1 MPSPTRVPSQPVSP
15 MQAPA
20 DLPATLPELRQSA
33 PKGRRYFV
41 DTTKETQFSDAWV
54 ALALFLLALGV
65 IFRLGSLIV
74 IAGLLML
81 VSSVGWVW
89 DWLAL
94 QGVEYRREFGER
106 RAFVGET
113 VELCLSVVNRKP
125 LPVSWLRITD
135 RVPAALPLEGA
146 EVTATSIPTVSQV
159 RLVLALRWYE
169 RVTRSYRV
177 HCVHRGFY
185 PFGPVELE
193 GGDLFGLF
201 SRKRRIERR
210 QWFIVYPK
218 IEALTDLGFPVK
230 DPLGPAKSSLILFDD
245 PLRTVGVRDHRPE
258 DGFRRIHWKASAR
271 RQELQSRVYEPS
283 ASHSLAVLLNVATL
297 AKHWQGYIPE
307 RLERVVSVAASIAAY
322 AVDQRWPVGLLA
334 NGALP
339 ESDQAIKVLPSRN
352 PDQSLRIMEA
362 LAAVSAVATRQIE
375 ELLRQESPKLPWG
388 CTLVVVTAVVTPE
401 LKAVLA
407 DLRAEGRKLVLVTLE
422 PVAEA
427 DPLLHGIA
435 VRCVLGGLPQGE
447 VVALHDREDARAAG
461 QGQVAVGRH
470 LR

>member
-1 MPSPTRVPSQPVSP
+1 

-20 DLPATLPELRQSA
+20 DLPATLPGVGRPA
-33 PKGRRYFV
+33 AKARRYFV

-54 ALALFLLALGV
+54 ALALILLALGL

-81 VSSVGWVW
+81 VASVGWLW

-94 QGVEYRREFGER
+94 QGIEYRREFGER

-113 VELCLSVVNRKP
+113 VELRLSVVNRKP

-135 RVPAALPLEGA
+135 RVPTALPLEGA
-146 EVTATSIPTVSQV
+146 DVVATNIPTVGQV

-169 RVTRSYRV
+169 QVIRRYRV

-210 QWFIVYPK
+210 QWFIVYPR
-218 IEALTDLGFPVK
+218 IEALTDLGFPAK
-230 DPLGPAKSSLILFDD
+230 DPLGPAKSSLPLFDD

-283 ASHSLAVLLNVATL
+283 LSHSLAILLNVATL

-339 ESDQAIKVLPSRN
+339 ESDQAIKVLPSRS

-375 ELLRQESPKLPWG
+375 ELLRLESPKLAWG
-388 CTLVVVTAVVTPE
+388 CTLVVVTAVVTSE

-407 DLRAEGRKLVLVTLE
+407 DLHAEGRKLMLVTLE
-422 PVAEA
+422 PVHEA

-435 VRCVLGGLPQGE
+435 VRCVAGGLPAGD
-447 VVALHDREDARAAG
+447 VVDLPNQAG
-461 QGQVAVGRH
+461 QGADGAGQGAAGSVGP
-470 LR
+470 